1 MMKPVTKILSIIAI
15 AVACIYLLVSS
26 APLFLN
32 SKIERFFED
41 DLPSVTIENGT
52 DVYCRMQADD
62 FRFSLPVGGVASKPE
77 IISSGFDSIEG
88 YVLVSFPDAVVSA
101 TTYQKSI
108 QGSLQ
113 NGGVVTVKEEPGSS
127 QLKVSF
133 SYFGDR

>member
-1 MMKPVTKILSIIAI
+1 MKPATKILRSITI
-15 AVACIYLLVSS
+15 AVVCIVLIVTS

-32 SKIERFFED
+32 SKIERFSED
-41 DLPSVTIENGT
+41 DLPRVSIENGA

-77 IISSGFDSIEG
+77 IRSSGFDSIEG
-88 YVLVSFPDAVVSA
+88 YVIVSFPDKAVSA

-113 NGGVVTVKEEPGSS
+113 NGGVITVKEEPGSS